1 MVVDRRIA
9 ESAAVAGWSS
19 ALGELHGRITH
30 RFARSEAR
38 ERVLRY
44 LSGLQQRV
52 DRKNGWQLAEAIGE
66 ADPQG
71 VQRLLNSAKWDADL
85 VRDDLREYVVEHL
98 GDEESGILIV
108 DETSFPKKGDKS
120 VGVASQYAGTLGG
133 TANAQVGVFLAYT
146 SNKGAAFI
154 DRALYLPPA
163 WAGDMERRLEAGVPE
178 TIRFATKVEL
188 SRQLLERAFDA
199 GVPARWV
206 VADSFYGRSHRLRRW
221 LEQAGR
227 AYVLM
232 VPKTN
237 AVRCQGRR
245 VRVERL
251 EQQLPENTWVSVPP
265 DEPFSGA
272 RDWEWACVE
281 LSEDGLARTR
291 RWLLV
296 RRRPDDPDE
305 VSYYQA
311 YGPRDTPVEEL
322 VGVCQS
328 RWRVEECF
336 AQAKGEVGLD
346 QYEVRRWD
354 AWHRYVTLCL
364 LAHAFLVVIRSAA
377 HRQEIE
383 GKKGISI
390 PT

>member
-1 MVVDRRIA
+1 MVVDRSIA
-9 ESAAVAGWSS
+9 EPGVVAGWSS
-19 ALGELHGRITH
+19 ALEELHERIAH

-38 ERVLRY
+38 ERARRY
-44 LSGLQQRV
+44 LRGLLQRV
-52 DRKNGWQLAEAIGE
+52 ERKNGWQLAEAIGE

-71 VQRLLNSAKWDADL
+71 VQRLLNSARWDADL

-98 GDEESGILIV
+98 GDEESGVLIV

-133 TANAQVGVFLAYT
+133 TANSQVGVFLAYA

-163 WAGDMERRLEAGVPE
+163 WADDKDRRLEAGVPQQAG
-178 TIRFATKVEL
+178 FATKVEL
-188 SRQLLERAFDA
+188 ARQSLERAFDA

-221 LEQAGR
+221 LEQQGH
-227 AYVLM
+227 AYALM
-232 VPKTN
+232 IPKTN
-237 AVRCQGRR
+237 AVRYQGRR
-245 VRVERL
+245 ARVERL
-251 EQQLPENTWVSVPP
+251 EQQLSENTWVSVPP

-272 RDWEWACVE
+272 REWEWACVE

-291 RWLLV
+291 RWLLM
-296 RRRPDDPDE
+296 RRRPDDLDD
-305 VSYYQA
+305 VSFYQA
-311 YGPRDTPVEEL
+311 YGPHDTSVEEL
-322 VGVCQS
+322 VGVCQA
-328 RWRVEECF
+328 RWQVEECF

-364 LAHAFLVVIRSAA
+364 LAHACLVVTRLAA
-377 HRQEIE
+377 HTQEAE

-390 PT
+390 RA

>member
-1 MVVDRRIA
+1 MVVDRSIA

-19 ALGELHGRITH
+19 ALGALHGRIAH

-38 ERVLRY
+38 ERARRY
-44 LSGLQQRV
+44 LSGLLQRV
-52 DRKNGWQLAEAIGE
+52 ERKNGWQLAEALGE

-71 VQRLLNSAKWDADL
+71 VQRLLNSARWDADL
-85 VRDDLREYVVEHL
+85 VRDDLRDYVVEHL
-98 GDEESGILIV
+98 GDEGSGVLIV

-133 TANAQVGVFLAYT
+133 TANSQVGVFLAYA

-154 DRALYLPPA
+154 DRALYLPPS
-163 WAGDMERRLEAGVPE
+163 WADDSERRSRAGVPQ
-178 TIRFATKVEL
+178 TVGFATKVEL
-188 SRQLLERAFDA
+188 ARRLMERAFDA

-221 LEQAGR
+221 LEQRGR

-237 AVRCQGRR
+237 AVRYQGRR

-272 RDWEWACVE
+272 REWEWACVE

-291 RWLLV
+291 RWLLM
-296 RRRPDDPDE
+296 RRRPDDPDD
-305 VSYYQA
+305 VSFYQV
-311 YGPRDTPVEEL
+311 YGPHDTSVEEL
-322 VGVCQS
+322 VGICQS
-328 RWRVEECF
+328 RWQVEECF

-346 QYEVRRWD
+346 HYEVRRWD

-364 LAHAFLVVIRSAA
+364 LAHAFLVVTRLAA
-377 HRQEIE
+377 HTQEAE
-383 GKKGISI
+383 GKKGILI